1 MKKLKRSGKVWT
13 RIYLFAFAVILLMIF
28 GLIFSV
34 RSINR
39 ISDEA
44 VTYVGQ
50 TSPKEQESYDMA
62 EVQQQIESAALGIK
76 RQYLIFGILLVI
88 AAVVLLIWMICHMI
102 VSVQT
107 IEDVLKKMSEE
118 DFLADTKENIRG
130 DMETLENFDS
140 ISESLEKL
148 HETVCA
154 QISEARKETAVLAQK
169 LDGVYLEMD
178 GMDGN
183 IQGMIEVL
191 EKASSDMNSI
201 DTYTAQM
208 DHFSREIQEAA
219 KNMAL
224 RVQKGA
230 EQADAIFA
238 HASNTKEQTSE
249 KCDWVK
255 QNQDEMRE
263 SLGRALDD
271 VKAVE
276 QISSLAET
284 LMSVTEQTNLLS
296 LNASIEAA
304 RSGEVGREFVVASDE
319 IRKLADQS
327 RETIENIQW
336 ITDKA
341 GTAVEHLKYD
351 FERLFTFVNEK
362 VISGFDNF
370 DKIADDYNSD
380 AEEVNSL
387 IYDFSITSEELFHTI
402 KNILESVEKL
412 SQEVGESTENISEIT
427 EAVGYVASHLSSLTK
442 SK

>member
-1 MKKLKRSGKVWT
+1 MKKTKRSGKVWT
-13 RIYLFAFAVILLMIF
+13 RIYLLAFAVILLMLF

-34 RSINR
+34 RSMNR

-44 VTYVGQ
+44 VTYVEQ
-50 TSPKEQESYDMA
+50 TSLKEQESYGMA
-62 EVQQQIESAALGIK
+62 EVQQQIVSAASGIK
-76 RQYLIFGILLVI
+76 RQYLIFAILIVIVVAVLLVC
-88 AAVVLLIWMICHMI
+88 LISHMI
-102 VSVQT
+102 LSVQT
-107 IEDVLKKMSEE
+107 IEDAVKKMSEE
-118 DFLADTKENIRG
+118 DFSADAKEKIHK
-130 DMETLENFDS
+130 DMEALGNFDS

-148 HETVCA
+148 YETVSA
-154 QISEARKETAVLAQK
+154 QISETGKDTAVLVQK
-169 LDGVYLEMD
+169 LDSVYLEMD
-178 GMDGN
+178 GLDSRV
-183 IQGMIEVL
+183 QGMIEAL
-191 EKASSDMNSI
+191 EQASSDMNSI
-201 DTYTAQM
+201 DTKTATM
-208 DHFSREIQEAA
+208 DHFSGEVQEAA

-230 EQADAIFA
+230 EQADAISA
-238 HASNTKEQTSE
+238 HASKTKEQTSE
-249 KCDWVK
+249 KHDWLK

-276 QISSLAET
+276 QISFLAET
-284 LMSVTEQTNLLS
+284 LMNVTEQTNLLS

-304 RSGEVGREFVVASDE
+304 RSGEVGREFVAASDE

-341 GTAVEHLKYD
+341 GTAVEHLNYD
-351 FERLFTFVNEK
+351 LERLFAFTNEN
-362 VISGFDNF
+362 VISDFDHF

-387 IYDFSITSEELFHTI
+387 VYDFSITSEELFQTI
-402 KNILESVEKL
+402 KNILGSVETIR
-412 SQEVGESTENISEIT
+412 QEIRESTENISGIT
-427 EAVGYVASHLSSLTK
+427 DAAGYIASHLSNLKK

>member
-13 RIYLFAFAVILLMIF
+13 RIYLFAFAVILLMII

-50 TSPKEQESYDMA
+50 TSPKEQESYNMA

-88 AAVVLLIWMICHMI
+88 AAVVLLVWMICHMI

-304 RSGEVGREFVVASDE
+304 RSGEVG
-319 IRKLADQS
+319 
-327 RETIENIQW
+327 
-336 ITDKA
+336 
-341 GTAVEHLKYD
+341 TAVEHLKYD

-402 KNILESVEKL
+402 KNILESVETL
-412 SQEVGESTENISEIT
+412 RQEVGKSTENISEIT
-427 EAVGYVASHLSSLTK
+427 NSVGYVASHLSNLTK